1 MDELT
6 PGEARPLAVQLAC
19 PQCGTPLRAE
29 VPICIDLARAPELR
43 GPLLRNQVHEL
54 TCPRCEAV
62 LKLDVPFLVWEPVGG
77 RLLACPGRSGFE
89 VLREHFEGLAAVL
102 RAGQPAAA
110 HAVLEH
116 CGSRGA
122 LVDAL
127 LAGHWDHAAALGIQ
141 LSPNWARVLSALP
154 PGPRVH
160 AFDLIDAGGHPALM
174 QAIDDD
180 PEFGAAVRRAHDP
193 SQLVFTPAIEAA
205 IAVALRPGSLPPGER
220 LAILLG
226 ALGDCARHAEAH
238 RGTAGRMYAGIAAAA
253 CELPLE
259 PTEVWLELAAL
270 LTGEVHGPM
279 RAIALFNLAGGAY
292 DRLGEPPWPEGLAEV
307 LLTLFTQAQDNE
319 PPADLAAMVDERIGE
334 LEIGSGALEHGIAS
348 LERAA
353 RAHRA
358 LQRPR
363 DAVRLWCRLMRVHA
377 DVARRDEAGAQRHV
391 DSALRAGWQA
401 LSLASALEP
410 AEALVLG
417 REVAHAAWHAPGA
430 GRSERLA
437 TAAELSRA
445 VIGLSDQVGSA
456 SDRVIDRIG
465 FANLLL
471 DNGSDDASLVEEAI
485 ALLEAVAAL
494 DPGTDT
500 ELLRLNTL
508 ATAWK
513 RRTLGERAENLERS
527 IACYREVLTRIEA
540 EPGEGVEAQNRQ
552 FTADVAR
559 YNLGNALIRRL
570 RGPRRANLDE
580 ALALHQRVM
589 SERDLGGAHV
599 QLRARSRIAMG
610 NVHYEAALMGK
621 PLHERGLQHAIE
633 FYEDAV
639 RLCRADDV
647 PHDAA
652 TAWMM
657 LGQAHAMRP
666 FATHGELRRSA
677 ALAAFEKAG
686 ALALRAGDV
695 ALLEDIAARRGRL
708 LYADMHFAAAAE
720 AYAEALQ
727 HRRRLLADAVSGHT
741 RTSRLA
747 GLAPYAARL
756 AYSLLYTGRVHE
768 AVEAVHMARA
778 VDLRD
783 AQRGSSGDGDAAEAY
798 RLAWAEVR
806 RLETQERSVAEARGT
821 NLHALQRRLAAARGA
836 LDAAGAA
843 LSGDA
848 GTGGVTGYARLGLGV
863 DGSVLVALAIVT
875 SFGAVLLYARGGQ
888 QQPGADDVEFLD
900 DTTDARLRSL
910 LGAPPAR
917 TDGEALPPDEDRIAE
932 PGGWST
938 LVEALAGGRV
948 PQVEIAQA
956 MERFF
961 DTLGAEPLVRAL
973 QARAAALGVRE
984 VRLVAPGLLQAL
996 PLPMASTPS
1005 DGRPWAHE
1013 VALHFRIGIGAE
1025 APRPAPERPRLL
1037 VLADTEGDL
1046 PFARWEADL
1055 LAELRG
1061 PALAVEVLVGE
1072 QATRAALLERITHVD
1087 WLHLAV
1093 HTRHDAVRP
1102 ECSAL
1107 RCADAELSVQD
1118 LALAARAAPLS
1129 LVVLSG
1135 CDSALSGTTELPE
1148 EFVGLPAAFF
1158 ALGARS
1164 VVASMWSLPDEATAL
1179 LMAAFYTHLQH
1190 AEAPLALAAAQ
1201 RELAGAS
1208 AAELQLGERLQA
1220 LYEAGGRRDPRLAR
1234 RALAHRRASDA
1245 RPFAHPLFWGALA
1258 CLSR

>member
-401 LSLASALEP
+401 LSLASA
-410 AEALVLG
+410 
-417 REVAHAAWHAPGA
+417 APWMQ
-430 GRSERLA
+430 S
-437 TAAELSRA
+437 T
-445 VIGLSDQVGSA
+445 IQ
-456 SDRVIDRIG
+456 
-465 FANLLL
+465 
-471 DNGSDDASLVEEAI
+471 
-485 ALLEAVAAL
+485 
-494 DPGTDT
+494 PT
-500 ELLRLNTL
+500 ESN
-508 ATAWK
+508 
-513 RRTLGERAENLERS
+513 
-527 IACYREVLTRIEA
+527 
-540 EPGEGVEAQNRQ
+540 
-552 FTADVAR
+552 
-559 YNLGNALIRRL
+559 
-570 RGPRRANLDE
+570 
-580 ALALHQRVM
+580 
-589 SERDLGGAHV
+589 
-599 QLRARSRIAMG
+599 
-610 NVHYEAALMGK
+610 
-621 PLHERGLQHAIE
+621 
-633 FYEDAV
+633 
-639 RLCRADDV
+639 
-647 PHDAA
+647 
-652 TAWMM
+652 
-657 LGQAHAMRP
+657 
-666 FATHGELRRSA
+666 
-677 ALAAFEKAG
+677 
-686 ALALRAGDV
+686 
-695 ALLEDIAARRGRL
+695 
-708 LYADMHFAAAAE
+708 
-720 AYAEALQ
+720 
-727 HRRRLLADAVSGHT
+727 
-741 RTSRLA
+741 
-747 GLAPYAARL
+747 
-756 AYSLLYTGRVHE
+756 
-768 AVEAVHMARA
+768 
-778 VDLRD
+778 
-783 AQRGSSGDGDAAEAY
+783 
-798 RLAWAEVR
+798 
-806 RLETQERSVAEARGT
+806 
-821 NLHALQRRLAAARGA
+821 
-836 LDAAGAA
+836 
-843 LSGDA
+843 
-848 GTGGVTGYARLGLGV
+848 
-863 DGSVLVALAIVT
+863 
-875 SFGAVLLYARGGQ
+875 
-888 QQPGADDVEFLD
+888 
-900 DTTDARLRSL
+900 
-910 LGAPPAR
+910 
-917 TDGEALPPDEDRIAE
+917 
-932 PGGWST
+932 
-938 LVEALAGGRV
+938 RV
-948 PQVEIAQA
+948 PSQSKTI
-956 MERFF
+956 
-961 DTLGAEPLVRAL
+961 
-973 QARAAALGVRE
+973 
-984 VRLVAPGLLQAL
+984 
-996 PLPMASTPS
+996 
-1005 DGRPWAHE
+1005 
-1013 VALHFRIGIGAE
+1013 
-1025 APRPAPERPRLL
+1025 
-1037 VLADTEGDL
+1037 
-1046 PFARWEADL
+1046 
-1055 LAELRG
+1055 
-1061 PALAVEVLVGE
+1061 
-1072 QATRAALLERITHVD
+1072 
-1087 WLHLAV
+1087 
-1093 HTRHDAVRP
+1093 
-1102 ECSAL
+1102 
-1107 RCADAELSVQD
+1107 
-1118 LALAARAAPLS
+1118 
-1129 LVVLSG
+1129 
-1135 CDSALSGTTELPE
+1135 
-1148 EFVGLPAAFF
+1148 
-1158 ALGARS
+1158 RS
-1164 VVASMWSLPDEATAL
+1164 
-1179 LMAAFYTHLQH
+1179 
-1190 AEAPLALAAAQ
+1190 
-1201 RELAGAS
+1201 
-1208 AAELQLGERLQA
+1208 
-1220 LYEAGGRRDPRLAR
+1220 
-1234 RALAHRRASDA
+1234 
-1245 RPFAHPLFWGALA
+1245 
-1258 CLSR
+1258 